1 MKRYL
6 SLEWGAFLKKPC
18 LVLHSFHWYINKNVY
33 DETCFCVK
41 PWTSSHFTVNF
52 IANKQAF
59 YLWLFSELTF
69 LDICPLWYK
78 AIEFI
83 EFNCFSKYIEN
94 IKQKQRRFYV
104 YKLFTSFCT
113 ELLWNLFPVSIV
125 KLQREPKCQHSEHIV
140 LVHSKKVNHR
150 TKIIGQTTH
159 RLGKVVM
166 GYVRGVDSSN
176 EGKPDKKHRS
186 APKRIWVPW
195 VELKFSAISFHMRQ
209 RLIKVVCDEKFNNM
223 KEIQYFKKYLFC
235 SIKPLFIRLFLG

>member
-6 SLEWGAFLKKPC
+6 SLEWRAFSKKPC
-18 LVLHSFHWYINKNVY
+18 LVLHSFHCYINQNVY

-83 EFNCFSKYIEN
+83 EFNCFSKYIEY

-104 YKLFTSFCT
+104 YKLFTTFCT

-125 KLQREPKCQHSEHIV
+125 KLHGEPKCQHSEHIV
-140 LVHSKKVNHR
+140 LVHSKKINHR
-150 TKIIGQTTH
+150 TKMIGQTTH
-159 RLGKVVM
+159 HLDKVVM
-166 GYVRGVDSSN
+166 GWCQRGRFF
-176 EGKPDKKHRS
+176 KWKKT
-186 APKRIWVPW
+186 W
-195 VELKFSAISFHMRQ
+195 E
-209 RLIKVVCDEKFNNM
+209 ET
-223 KEIQYFKKYLFC
+223 
-235 SIKPLFIRLFLG
+235 